1 MTFAALTL
9 LLVESEA
16 TWRSNWGLLA
26 GAEAPPRKGG
36 PEDPVQSEADSE
48 VRFRQGPLPV
58 ERGQFKNLRDSL

>member
-9 LLVESEA
+9 LLIESEV

-36 PEDPVQSEADSE
+36 TEDPVQSEATA
-48 VRFRQGPLPV
+48 R
-58 ERGQFKNLRDSL
+58 